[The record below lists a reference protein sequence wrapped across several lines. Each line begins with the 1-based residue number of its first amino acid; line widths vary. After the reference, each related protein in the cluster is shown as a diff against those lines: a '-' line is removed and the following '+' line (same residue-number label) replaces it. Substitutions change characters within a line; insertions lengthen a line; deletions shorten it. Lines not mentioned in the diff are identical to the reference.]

1 YAVIARSYGLSVLL
15 LLIIGVL
22 HRRRRE
28 QPVPY
33 AIAVALLANTNV
45 HSLCIA
51 ALIGLASLLERGDV
65 RGVLIMLAGGLM
77 ALVQVWPAGDSM
89 VRGAISVYHPDA
101 PAQAIRLAFFPMIIM
116 PHAIGVV
123 FGIALLLAVLW
134 AIRRSRSA
142 LLVLLGTYAFF
153 GYLFI
158 FKWFGGL
165 RHTGLVILVLIFA
178 LWIGDSAKG
187 ALAWV
192 LLTISLAAS
201 VVAST
206 YVWRLDW
213 KYAFS

>member
-1 YAVIARSYGLSVLL
+1 
-15 LLIIGVL
+15 
-22 HRRRRE
+22 
-28 QPVPY
+28 
-33 AIAVALLANTNV
+33 
-45 HSLCIA
+45 
-51 ALIGLASLLERGDV
+51 
-65 RGVLIMLAGGLM
+65 
-77 ALVQVWPAGDSM
+77 
-89 VRGAISVYHPDA
+89 
-101 PAQAIRLAFFPMIIM
+101 
-116 PHAIGVV
+116 
-123 FGIALLLAVLW
+123 
-134 AIRRSRSA
+134 RRSRSA

-213 KYAFS
+213 KYAFSGAQEMAEFIHARGVASYTIAAHSQTTGSALAPWFDHSFWYAGIEEFGTYSKWDSRFARGLEVTYPEAVRRVRAKFPDRS